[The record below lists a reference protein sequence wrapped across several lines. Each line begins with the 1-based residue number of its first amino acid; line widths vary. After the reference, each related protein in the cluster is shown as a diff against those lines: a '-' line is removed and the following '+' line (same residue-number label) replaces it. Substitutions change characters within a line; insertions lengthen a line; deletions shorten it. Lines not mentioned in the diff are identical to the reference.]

1 MKQMR
6 LCIRKKIKRRPLE
19 NKEVLLIRTVRYIN
33 YINQSFCHIIMGIGS
48 VIGQIRKTTT

>member
-33 YINQSFCHIIMGIGS
+33 YTN
-48 VIGQIRKTTT
+48 